1 MEVMPTI
8 VLGWVCLQVSSL
20 ERSQAFYERI
30 GLRTALLKPPFAVLT
45 SADTATALLILWE
58 RPGTHPA
65 APDMT
70 GLYHVALRLP
80 GETALAG
87 VLRHLLRQGILLEG
101 ASDHLVSQALY
112 LSDPDG
118 NGIELYADRPRHT
131 WQRRNG
137 ELLMATRPL
146 DVERLLSRAPAPL
159 PILPEGTSIGH
170 LHLRVAQLDAAERF
184 YAGMLGLEVQ
194 LRSYPGA
201 LFFAADGYHHHIGVN
216 TWGAP
221 RRLPSEHTAGLLLFT
236 LGVHSNEVFHQL
248 RHRCQPAAIAQQEQ
262 WMVLSDP
269 WRHRLLIM
277 PLPALPTT
285 PEAAVG
291 MLNQLLQVLQ

>member
-1 MEVMPTI
+1 MPTI
-8 VLGWVCLQVSSL
+8 VLGWVCLQVSNL

-30 GLRTALLKPPFAVLT
+30 GLRTALLNPPFAVLT
-45 SADTATALLILWE
+45 SADTTAALLILWE

-65 APDMT
+65 TPDMT

-80 GETALAG
+80 TEAALAG
-87 VLRHLLRQGILLEG
+87 VLRHLLRQGIPLEG

-118 NGIELYADRPRHT
+118 NGIELYADRPRHS
-131 WQRRNG
+131 WQHRNG

-146 DVERLLSRAPAPL
+146 DAERLLALAPTPL
-159 PILPEGTSIGH
+159 PVLPRGTSVGH
-170 LHLRVAQLDAAERF
+170 LHLRVTQLEGAERF
-184 YAGMLGLEVQ
+184 YADTLGLEVR

-216 TWGAP
+216 IWGFP
-221 RRLPSEHTAGLLLFT
+221 RRLPNEHTAGLVLFT
-236 LGVHSNEVFHQL
+236 LGVHSNEAFEQL
-248 RHRCQPAAIAQQEQ
+248 RHRCQPAVLAQQEQ
-262 WMVLSDP
+262 WILLSDP
-269 WRHRLLIM
+269 WRHRLLIT
-277 PLPALPTT
+277 PLPALPTA

>member
-1 MEVMPTI
+1 MPTI

-20 ERSQAFYERI
+20 ECSQAFYERI

-87 VLRHLLRQGILLEG
+87 VLRHLLRQGIPLEG

-131 WQRRNG
+131 WQRCNG

-201 LFFAADGYHHHIGVN
+201 LSLPPTATTTTLGSTPGALLDGSPASTLQGWFCSPWVYTRTRYSNSSAAAANRLQLHSRSSGWYSPTH
-216 TWGAP
+216 GAIDCLLRRFRRYQP
-221 RRLPSEHTAGLLLFT
+221 RRRL
-236 LGVHSNEVFHQL
+236 
-248 RHRCQPAAIAQQEQ
+248 Q
-262 WMVLSDP
+262 WVC
-269 WRHRLLIM
+269 
-277 PLPALPTT
+277 
-285 PEAAVG
+285 
-291 MLNQLLQVLQ
+291 

>member
-1 MEVMPTI
+1 MEAVPTI

-45 SADTATALLILWE
+45 SADTTTALLVLWE
-58 RPGTHPA
+58 RPGTQPA

-80 GETALAG
+80 DEAALAG
-87 VLRHLLRQGILLEG
+87 MLRHLLQQGIPLEG

-131 WQRRNG
+131 WQHRNG

-146 DVERLLSRAPAPL
+146 NAERLLSLAPTPL
-159 PILPEGTSIGH
+159 PVLPRGTSVGH
-170 LHLRVAQLDAAERF
+170 LHFRVSQLEAAERF
-184 YAGMLGLEVQ
+184 YADTLGLEVR

-216 TWGAP
+216 IWGFP
-221 RRLPSEHTAGLLLFT
+221 QRLPTEHTAGLVLFT
-236 LGVHSNEVFHQL
+236 LGTSSNELFEQL
-248 RHRCQPAAIAQQEQ
+248 RHRCQPAVLAQQEQ
-262 WMVLSDP
+262 WMLLSDP
-269 WRHRLLIM
+269 WRHRLLVT

>member
-1 MEVMPTI
+1 MEVVPTI

-45 SADTATALLILWE
+45 SADTTTALLVLWE
-58 RPGTHPA
+58 RPGTYPA

-80 GETALAG
+80 EEAALAG
-87 VLRHLLRQGILLEG
+87 VLRNLLRQGIPLEG

-131 WQRRNG
+131 WQHRNG

-146 DVERLLSRAPAPL
+146 DAERLLALAPAPL
-159 PILPEGTSIGH
+159 PVLPRGSSVGH
-170 LHLRVAQLDAAERF
+170 LHLRVAQLEAAERF
-184 YAGMLGLEVQ
+184 YADTVGLEVR

-216 TWGAP
+216 SWGSP
-221 RRLPSEHTAGLLLFT
+221 QRLPTEHTAGLVLFT
-236 LGVHSNEVFHQL
+236 LGTGSKELFEQL
-248 RHRCQPAAIAQQEQ
+248 RNRCQPAVLAQQEQ
-262 WMVLSDP
+262 WMLLSDP
-269 WRHRLLIM
+269 WRHRVLIM
-277 PLPALPTT
+277 PLPVLPTT